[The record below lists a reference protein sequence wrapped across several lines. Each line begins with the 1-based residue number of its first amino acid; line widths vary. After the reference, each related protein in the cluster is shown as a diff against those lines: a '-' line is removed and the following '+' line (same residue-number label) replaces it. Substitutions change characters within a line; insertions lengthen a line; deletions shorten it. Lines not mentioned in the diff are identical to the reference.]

1 MRGRRRQR
9 ESASLDITSPQSLGF
24 IPKERKIVVPAG
36 GADLAGNNCWQAA
49 GCARRGPRGW
59 GHASASLRK
68 LLPQATHSVLGLAVV
83 RMPLDRPVPGEVG
96 GVPRMWCWV
105 LMGLES
111 FPASLPADPT
121 QTDPEVG
128 DPSHPHAIVSEVTH
142 PQRSPAQA
150 MGHGNSVVTLA
161 MIIMKHN
168 DYTQGHTAACGLWRV
183 NPNA

>member
-1 MRGRRRQR
+1 
-9 ESASLDITSPQSLGF
+9 
-24 IPKERKIVVPAG
+24 
-36 GADLAGNNCWQAA
+36 
-49 GCARRGPRGW
+49 
-59 GHASASLRK
+59 
-68 LLPQATHSVLGLAVV
+68 
-83 RMPLDRPVPGEVG
+83 
-96 GVPRMWCWV
+96 
-105 LMGLES
+105 MGLES